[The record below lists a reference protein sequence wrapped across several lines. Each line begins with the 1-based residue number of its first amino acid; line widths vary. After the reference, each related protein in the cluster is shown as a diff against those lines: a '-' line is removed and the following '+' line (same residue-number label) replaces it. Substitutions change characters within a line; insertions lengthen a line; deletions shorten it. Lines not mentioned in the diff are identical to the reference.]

1 MFIVHSFEYTA
12 TFLDMLSNTVWTK
25 KTHIHTHTFYSHQN
39 YVCRILQITDA
50 PNPHLD
56 PCNVLQEMKIHIAW
70 ILHISH
76 ALKTY
81 QHIPS
86 YTNYVNHAAPLV
98 IDKAPPFLPEV
109 LVDLLASGSDFRP
122 PLHPQPEVG
131 GTFLGLG
138 SQQRFRKLKLL
149 WRRTTRVGTSTTL
162 ILIRH
167 VHSP

>member
-12 TFLDMLSNTVWTK
+12 TFFRHAFQHWFGQRKHTY
-25 KTHIHTHTFYSHQN
+25 THTFHSHQN
-39 YVCRILQITDA
+39 YACRILQITDA

-56 PCNVLQEMKIHIAW
+56 PCNVLQEMKIHIAC

-76 ALKTY
+76 PLKTY

-86 YTNYVNHAAPLV
+86 YTNYVNHPASLV
-98 IDKAPPFLPEV
+98 TDKTPPFLPEV
-109 LVDLLASGSDFRP
+109 LVDLLASGPDFRP

-131 GTFLGLG
+131 GKFLGLG

-149 WRRTTRVGTSTTL
+149 RRRTMRVGTSTTL
-162 ILIRH
+162 IPIQH